1 MFERQI
7 YYFMHIMEHGMS
19 FTKAAVALHI
29 SQPALSKH
37 ISLLENKLGVSL
49 FDTSKRTAIK
59 LTPAGKILL
68 EHFLETNKK
77 FTAVLAEAQ
86 RLDTLSCMQQVI
98 RAEIPRN
105 EVSEARAS

>member
-7 YYFMHIMEHGMS
+7 YYFMHIMEHEMS

-37 ISLLENKLGVSL
+37 ISILENKLGVSL

-68 EHFLETNKK
+68 EHFRETNRK
-77 FTAVLAEAQ
+77 FTAVLAEAK

-98 RAEIPRN
+98 RGEIP
-105 EVSEARAS
+105 EARAS